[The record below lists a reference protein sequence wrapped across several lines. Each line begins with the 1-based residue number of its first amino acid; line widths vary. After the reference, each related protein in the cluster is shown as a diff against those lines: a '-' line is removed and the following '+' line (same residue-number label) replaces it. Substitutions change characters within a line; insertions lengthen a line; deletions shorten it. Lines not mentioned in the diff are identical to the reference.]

1 MYDRGTIMEDDERL
15 QILKYIYT
23 DKVLLNKLPFFRA
36 DYRLE
41 LTDKTVPIA
50 IWKIKQRILERED
63 LKEYRS
69 DPNFGDLITIIFP
82 GGEIHKHRD
91 PNGGDF
97 SVHIRF
103 NVFLQIPKEY
113 DTFYGGNLVEAKER
127 HYVLCRS
134 GIDQHWTSTNN
145 NSEPRIALSFGFM
158 VPPSKLLK
166 LYRLPEK
173 FKHLETNFILSY
185 LKATIINNAVS
196 IIFLQTPPSL
206 QHDLP
211 REKGTRSELMTMCMD
226 RLMSTKSPGSYR

>member
-1 MYDRGTIMEDDERL
+1 MYDRGKVMEEDERL

-23 DKVLLNKLPFFRA
+23 GEILLNKLSFFRA

-41 LTDKTVPIA
+41 LTDKTLPIA

-69 DPNFGDLITIIFP
+69 DPNFGDLITIIFS
-82 GGEIHKHRD
+82 GGKIHRHRD

-113 DTFYGGNLVEAKER
+113 DTFYGGNLVEAKEG

-134 GIDQHWTSTNN
+134 GIDEHWTSQNN
-145 NSEPRIALSFGFM
+145 NREPRIALSFGFM
-158 VPPSKLLK
+158 VSPSKLFK

-173 FKHLETNFILSY
+173 FKHLETNFILLY
-185 LKATIINNAVS
+185 LKSNIINNILS

-206 QHDLP
+206 QQDLP
-211 REKGTRSELMTMCMD
+211 REKETMSNLMRMSIN
-226 RLMSTKSPGSYR
+226 RLMSITSPGSYR